1 MLEAGLL
8 GDGAGAGQTGEEGEV
23 GGAQAWGSGGS
34 PTPMP
39 VLPGLSSSGARGG
52 VAEGGG
58 AKCSMLSPAPSL
70 LCDLC
75 PL

>member
-8 GDGAGAGQTGEEGEV
+8 GDGVGAGQTGEKGEV

-39 VLPGLSSSGARGG
+39 VPSGLGSSGAGG
-52 VAEGGG
+52 RAEVAGA
-58 AKCSMLSPAPSL
+58 AKCSKLSLASSL